1 MDAFQSARINLNLL
15 RAFDAVARH
24 RSFSRAGAELGRSQ
38 STISIQVRELERQ
51 LEVRLLERTTR
62 QVDLTEAG
70 AALARSAQQG
80 FEAIGAGMSAA
91 RAFADNRRGRVVVA
105 CAPSLSSVRLPA
117 ILAAYRARDAETRI
131 DVEEL
136 TSREIIEAVAA
147 GRADFGVGPCAEP
160 TPAEISFTVAVEEP
174 LIVLLPARYAEG
186 RMTAAPLSF
195 LATLP
200 LITLS
205 GSVLLQKS
213 LEDAAASRGLRL
225 SSQTEVRHVQT
236 AIAMA
241 RAGVGAAIVP
251 RLALTDSLEPEIL
264 ALPVIEPTITRKVG
278 VMAQRGRRLSPVGA
292 RLARF
297 ISSAL
302 VRAMAEQGA

>member
-1 MDAFQSARINLNLL
+1 MHPA
-15 RAFDAVARH
+15 ARH
-24 RSFSRAGAELGRSQ
+24 RSFSRAGVELGRSQ

-70 AALARSAQQG
+70 TALAHSAQQG

-91 RAFADNRRGRVVVA
+91 RAFADSRRGRVVVA

-117 ILAAYRARDAETRI
+117 ILAAYRARDAKTRI
-131 DVEEL
+131 DIEEL
-136 TSREIIEAVAA
+136 TSLEIIEAVTA
-147 GRADFGVGPCAEP
+147 GRADFGVGPCIDPPP
-160 TPAEISFTVAVEEP
+160 TEISFTIAVEEP
-174 LIVLLPARYAEG
+174 LVALLPARVANG
-186 RMTAAPLSF
+186 RATAPLGF
-195 LATLP
+195 LTTLP

-213 LEDAAASRGLRL
+213 LEDAAASQGLCL

-236 AIAMA
+236 AIGMA

-251 RLALTDSLEPEIL
+251 RWALTDQLGDEVL
-264 ALPVIEPTITRKVG
+264 ALPVTESILTRKVG
-278 VMAQRGRRLSPVGA
+278 VLALRGRPLSSAGA
-292 RLARF
+292 KLARF
-297 ISSAL
+297 IRGAL
-302 VRAMAEQGA
+302 AKASKAEPNW